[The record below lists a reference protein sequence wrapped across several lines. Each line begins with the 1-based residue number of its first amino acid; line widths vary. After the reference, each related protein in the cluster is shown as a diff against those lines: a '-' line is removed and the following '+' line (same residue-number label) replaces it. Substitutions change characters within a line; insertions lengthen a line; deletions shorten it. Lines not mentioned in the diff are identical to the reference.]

1 MSLLSAKGIS
11 AGYGNRTVIN
21 DISFDIEA
29 GELVGIVG
37 SNGCGKTTLLKS
49 VCNNLAHS
57 GSCVI
62 DDITVEKSS
71 AKDIAAVCSYIP
83 QKSGI
88 NIDISVLDVVLMG
101 YNPHLGFLEYPNKDM
116 KEKAMNVLQQVGLSG
131 FEDRNF
137 LSLSEG
143 QKQLCVLAR
152 AIVSDCKVFLMDEPE
167 SALDFSVRYKILD
180 FLKEMLEVNKKSAL
194 VTLHDISLA
203 LNYCDKLLLVNNGT
217 VEAIAEPKKDDL
229 SSLEEKLGKLFG
241 KVSLREVADSKG
253 KKSLVMIR
261 ES

>member
-1 MSLLSAKGIS
+1 MSILSAKDIK
-11 AGYGNRTVIN
+11 AGYGNRTVI
-21 DISFDIEA
+21 DGVSFEIGE
-29 GELVGIVG
+29 GELVGIIG

-49 VCNNLAHS
+49 VCNNLPHA

-62 DDITVEKSS
+62 DGVAIEKAS
-71 AKDIAAVCSYIP
+71 AKEVAFVCSYIP

-101 YNPHLGFLEYPNKDM
+101 YNPYLGFLENPNKKM
-116 KEKAMNVLQQVGLSG
+116 RKKALEVLTQVGLSG

-152 AIVSDCKVFLMDEPE
+152 AIVSDCKLFLMDEPE
-167 SALDFSVRYKILD
+167 SALDFSVRYRILD
-180 FLKEMLEVNKKSAL
+180 YLKELLTEQKKSAL

-203 LNYCDKLLLVNNGT
+203 LNYCDKLLLINNGNI
-217 VEAIAEPKKDDL
+217 EAVAEPNKEDL
-229 SSLEEKLGKLFG
+229 HSVEDKLSGIFG
-241 KVSLREVADSKG
+241 AVSLKEVYDSKG
-253 KKSLVMIR
+253 RKSLVMIR
-261 ES
+261 ET